1 MLKIGITGANS
12 FIGTHLLE
20 KLSRQ
25 NLTIHALSRTQQ
37 ISNISYDNVS
47 FYTGNLLDGST
58 LLNFIKGCDVV
69 VNLAYLWEENYTQN
83 LQSIENLA
91 KICAAN
97 DIRRFIHCSTT
108 SVYGNVLTDIVDE
121 KPPCNPQ
128 TNYARTKLAIENY
141 LLENYSNIFEL
152 AILRPTQVFGPRGK
166 NLVKLADDLSQGS
179 AFQNFL
185 KSCLMAKRPMNL
197 VCVDNVVGALDY
209 LIHLN
214 RFDNLIY
221 IISDDEVE
229 ENYFHKVEQ
238 YLMDKLKIPD
248 YFMPNLPLPLS
259 VYKNFYR
266 MLGKGT
272 INPRTVYLGKNLADS
287 GYIKPVSFK
296 EGLTKFVNWYNSL

>member
-121 KPPCNPQ
+121 KTPVIRKQ
-128 TNYARTKLAIENY
+128 ITR
-141 LLENYSNIFEL
+141 
-152 AILRPTQVFGPRGK
+152 V
-166 NLVKLADDLSQGS
+166 
-179 AFQNFL
+179 QNWL
-185 KSCLMAKRPMNL
+185 
-197 VCVDNVVGALDY
+197 
-209 LIHLN
+209 
-214 RFDNLIY
+214 
-221 IISDDEVE
+221 
-229 ENYFHKVEQ
+229 
-238 YLMDKLKIPD
+238 
-248 YFMPNLPLPLS
+248 
-259 VYKNFYR
+259 
-266 MLGKGT
+266 
-272 INPRTVYLGKNLADS
+272 
-287 GYIKPVSFK
+287 
-296 EGLTKFVNWYNSL
+296 